1 MKKIFDTIGVM
12 IASIM
17 YGEIKCRIW
26 VLAIASFML
35 LGIGIML
42 PCNCKDEPEVTAPVA
57 TTKVHEIVEETTEE
71 DTVSLIVTTSSGE
84 ETIITTTQATTEE
97 STVSLSDVELIA
109 LLTMAEAEGESEEGK
124 RLVIDTVL
132 NRVDHSYWPSTVR
145 GVVYQSGQ
153 FTSMWNGR
161 VNRCYVS
168 EEYCQ
173 LVREEMENRTNSE
186 VVFFR
191 MGRYSEYGQ
200 PMFQVGSHY
209 FSSYS

>member
-26 VLAIASFML
+26 VLAVASFIL
-35 LGIGIML
+35 LGIGMLL
-42 PCNCKDEPEVTAPVA
+42 PCNCKDEPVEIPVTEVAI
-57 TTKVHEIVEETTEE
+57 TTTLHEETTCEPTTE
-71 DTVSLIVTTSSGE
+71 KIVVTTSAE
-84 ETIITTTQATTEE
+84 TTTVETT
-97 STVSLSDVELIA
+97 SQSDGSGISQEDIELIA
-109 LLTMAEAEGESEEGK
+109 LLTMAEAESEPEQGK

-132 NRVDHSYWPSTVR
+132 NRMDSGRWPSTAR
-145 GVVYQSGQ
+145 GVIYQSGQ

-173 LVREEMENRTNSE
+173 LVREEMKSRTNSE
-186 VVFFR
+186 VVYFR
-191 MGRYSEYGQ
+191 TDYYSKYGQ
-200 PMFQVGSHY
+200 PMFQVGNHY